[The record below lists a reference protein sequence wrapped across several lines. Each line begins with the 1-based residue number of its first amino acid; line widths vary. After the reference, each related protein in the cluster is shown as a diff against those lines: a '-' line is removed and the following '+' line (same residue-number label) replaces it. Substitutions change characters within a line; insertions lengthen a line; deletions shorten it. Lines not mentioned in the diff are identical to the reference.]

1 LFPSSHSV
9 LTDLF
14 RIAFRTFHYI
24 FFLIT
29 TLSFCNSSPIYA
41 TPDWLTVCGYLGVTL
56 FVMWRIF
63 TAD

>member
-41 TPDWLTVCGYLGVTL
+41 TPENGSHFD
-56 FVMWRIF
+56 
-63 TAD
+63 

>member
-41 TPDWLTVCGYLGVTL
+41 TPVYDTDKSNPDILKY
-56 FVMWRIF
+56 INPQPE
-63 TAD
+63 